1 MRTLYKNAKTVD
13 GVRDIAVEDGII
25 VEPEGEF
32 DTVRNL
38 AGLTLLPG
46 LCDAHVH
53 LREPGFVHKENIR
66 SGTLAAA
73 YGGFTAVCAM
83 PNLDPVPD
91 SAGHILKEIKAIRE
105 KAVVDVLPYGSITV
119 GEKGLRLSD
128 MPAMEKYV
136 CGYSDDGVGLN
147 DPALLAA
154 AGLYAKEKGKVIA
167 AHCEDLELR
176 AGGVVNDC
184 AFARERSLP
193 GISNASE
200 YRAVRNSIE
209 AMAEAGCADTLHICH
224 VSCAESADF
233 IRRARKRGLAVTAE
247 TTPNYLWFCDEDLED
262 DGRFKMNP
270 PLRSREDRAALIDA
284 VADGTIGVIATD
296 HAPHTAAEKSG
307 GLMNAAM
314 GVVGLDIAFAAMYTG
329 FVKTEILT
337 LSDLVRLMSTSPR
350 ARFGAAPVS
359 FEPGS
364 RADFCV
370 FNTKARFTV
379 DPSNFKSWGRSTP
392 FAGKRLS
399 GRHVL
404 TVLGDKVFE

>member
-1 MRTLYKNAKTVD
+1 MRTLYKNAETVD
-13 GVRDIAVEDGII
+13 GARDIAVEDGMI

-32 DTVRNL
+32 DAVRDL
-38 AGLTLLPG
+38 SGLTLLPG

-105 KAVVDVLPYGSITV
+105 KAVVTVLPYGAITV
-119 GEKGLRLSD
+119 GESGTRLAD
-128 MPAMEKYV
+128 MPAMDKYV

-147 DPALLAA
+147 DPVLLAS

-184 AFARERSLP
+184 DFARAHSLP

-200 YRAVRNSIE
+200 YCAVRNTIE
-209 AMAEAGCADTLHICH
+209 AMEKAGYADALHICH

-233 IRRARKRGLAVTAE
+233 IRRAQKKGLAVTAE

-270 PLRSREDRAALIDA
+270 PLRSKADRAALIDA
-284 VADGTIGVIATD
+284 VTDGTIGIIATD
-296 HAPHTAAEKSG
+296 HAPHTPAEKSG
-307 GLMNAAM
+307 GLLKSAM
-314 GVVGLDIAFAAMYTG
+314 GVVGLETAFAAMYTG
-329 FVKTEILT
+329 FVKTGVLT
-337 LSDLVRLMSTSPR
+337 LSDLVRLTSTAPR
-350 ARFGAAPVS
+350 ERFGAEAVS

-370 FNTKARFTV
+370 FDTDRAFTV
-379 DPSNFKSWGRSTP
+379 APALFKTWGRSTP
-392 FAGKRLS
+392 FAGMKLF
-399 GRHVL
+399 GKHVL
-404 TVLGDKVFE
+404 TVFGDRVFE

>member
-32 DTVRNL
+32 DTVHNL

-209 AMAEAGCADTLHICH
+209 TMAEAGCADTLHICH

-247 TTPNYLWFCDEDLED
+247 TTPNYLWFCDGDLED

-270 PLRSREDRAALIDA
+270 PLRSKEDRAALIDA

-314 GVVGLDIAFAAMYTG
+314 GVVGLEIA
-329 FVKTEILT
+329 
-337 LSDLVRLMSTSPR
+337 
-350 ARFGAAPVS
+350 
-359 FEPGS
+359 
-364 RADFCV
+364 
-370 FNTKARFTV
+370 
-379 DPSNFKSWGRSTP
+379 
-392 FAGKRLS
+392 
-399 GRHVL
+399 
-404 TVLGDKVFE
+404 